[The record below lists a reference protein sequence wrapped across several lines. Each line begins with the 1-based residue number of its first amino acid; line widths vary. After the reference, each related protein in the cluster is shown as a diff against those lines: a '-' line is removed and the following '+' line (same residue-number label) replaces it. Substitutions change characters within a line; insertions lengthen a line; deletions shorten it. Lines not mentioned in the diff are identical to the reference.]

1 MKAGSCPPF
10 YFPVLAKSRFQFLK
24 CHMSRIKIL
33 PVHVRNKI
41 AAGEVIERPASV
53 VKELIENAIDA
64 GSTDIRIDVLRGGK
78 RLIRVSDNGAGMD
91 RDDALLCFEPHAT
104 SKLSKEDD
112 LFDIRTLGFRGE
124 ALPSICSVAK
134 VKLTTGL
141 RGNSSGVSVEIV
153 GGEVTETRESP
164 FSGTTFEVRD
174 LFFNTPAR
182 KKFLKADSTE
192 LFHVIDTVTRQALS
206 HFPIAFTLSQE
217 SGETMALPVAS
228 GFRERILQ
236 IYGGEFLGGL
246 TGVEAS
252 LEEMRMAAFVSKAE
266 HFRRSKAH
274 QFLFINLRPVKDP
287 SLSHAVYQSFEGI
300 LPHDRHPVF
309 FLFLDMDP
317 RRVDFNVHPTKRE
330 VRFADKESVYRFVLR
345 AVRDAVKEER
355 SGFAEPFGEPASVG
369 AGAVPSYHASAS
381 QAVLKEGSFVAGEME
396 FPYRPSLPFIY
407 LGDTFIALS
416 GRGGMTLIDHHAAH
430 ERILYERFL
439 KSINPT
445 SHGLL
450 FPEQVKLSPREYR
463 AVLSFREL
471 LHEFGIE
478 VEDFG
483 HDSVIVRSVPD
494 ALHGADMR
502 GILADAAAAVL
513 EGAQPGRPLREALA
527 ARIACHNSV
536 RGREILNQEELSR
549 LLSDLEKT
557 EHPDQCPHG
566 RPTRI
571 FYSLDDLKKLFKRK

>member
-1 MKAGSCPPF
+1 MP
-10 YFPVLAKSRFQFLK
+10 
-24 CHMSRIKIL
+24 RIKLL
-33 PVHVRNKI
+33 PVDVRNKI

-53 VKELIENAIDA
+53 VKELIENAVDA

-91 RDDALLCFEPHAT
+91 REDAILCFEPHAT

-124 ALPSICSVAK
+124 ALASISSVAK

-141 RGNSSGVSVEIV
+141 RGSSSGVSVEVV
-153 GGEVTETRESP
+153 GGEVTEAKDSP
-164 FSGTTFEVRD
+164 FAGTTFEVRD
-174 LFFNTPAR
+174 LFFNIPAR

-192 LFHVIDTVTRQALS
+192 LFHVIDIVTRQALS
-206 HFPIAFTLSQE
+206 RFSVAFTLSQE
-217 SGETMALPVAS
+217 SRESMSLPSAS
-228 GFRERILQ
+228 GFEERILQ
-236 IYGGEFLGGL
+236 IYGGEFLQGL
-246 TGVEAS
+246 TKVGAS
-252 LEEMRMAAFVSKAE
+252 LEEMRMVAFVSKSE

-274 QFLFINLRPVKDP
+274 QFLFVNLRPIKDL

-317 RRVDFNVHPTKRE
+317 RMVDFNVHPTKRE

-345 AVRDAVKEER
+345 TVRDAVKEER
-355 SGFAEPFGEPASVG
+355 SGFAKPFGERASG
-369 AGAVPSYHASAS
+369 SASAVPSCPAS
-381 QAVLKEGSFVAGEME
+381 QAVLKEGSSVAEAME

-407 LGDTFIALS
+407 LGDTFIALA
-416 GRGGMTLIDHHAAH
+416 GKGGMTLIDHHAAH
-430 ERILYERFL
+430 ERVLYERFL
-439 KSINPT
+439 KSINST
-445 SHGLL
+445 SHPLL
-450 FPEQVKLSPREYR
+450 FPEQVKLSPREHR

-483 HDSVIVRSVPD
+483 HHSVIVRSVPD

-502 GILADAAAAVL
+502 GILADAAEAVL
-513 EGAQPGRPLREALA
+513 EGTPPGRPLREALA

-536 RGREILNQEELSR
+536 RGRKILSQEELSR
-549 LLSDLEKT
+549 LLSDLERT
-557 EHPDQCPHG
+557 EHPEQCPHG

>member
-1 MKAGSCPPF
+1 
-10 YFPVLAKSRFQFLK
+10 
-24 CHMSRIKIL
+24 MSRIKLL
-33 PVHVRNKI
+33 PVDVRNKI

-53 VKELIENAIDA
+53 VKELIENAVDA
-64 GSTDIRIDVLRGGK
+64 GSTNIRIDVLRSGK

-91 RDDALLCFEPHAT
+91 RDDAILCFEPHAT

-124 ALPSICSVAK
+124 ALASISAVAK

-141 RGNSSGVSVEIV
+141 RGSSSGVSVEVV
-153 GGEVTETRESP
+153 GGEVKETKDSP
-164 FSGTTFEVRD
+164 FAGTTFEVRD
-174 LFFNTPAR
+174 IFFNIPAR

-192 LFHVIDTVTRQALS
+192 LFHVIDIVTRQALS
-206 HFPIAFTLSQE
+206 RFTVAFTLSQE
-217 SGETMALPVAS
+217 SRESISLPSAS
-228 GFRERILQ
+228 GFEERILQ
-236 IYGGEFLGGL
+236 IYGGEFLQGL
-246 TGVEAS
+246 TKVEAS
-252 LEEMRMAAFVSKAE
+252 LEEMRMVAFVSKTE

-274 QFLFINLRPVKDP
+274 QFLFINLRPIKDL

-317 RRVDFNVHPTKRE
+317 RMVDFNVHPTKRE
-330 VRFADKESVYRFVLR
+330 VRFADRESVYRFVLR
-345 AVRDAVKEER
+345 TVRDAVKEER
-355 SGFAEPFGEPASVG
+355 SGFAKPFGERASES
-369 AGAVPSYHASAS
+369 ASAVPSCPAS
-381 QAVLKEGSFVAGEME
+381 QAVLKEGSSVAEEME

-416 GRGGMTLIDHHAAH
+416 GKGGMTLIDHHAAH
-430 ERILYERFL
+430 ERVLYERFL
-439 KSINPT
+439 KSINST
-445 SHGLL
+445 SHPLL

-502 GILADAAAAVL
+502 GILADAAEEVL
-513 EGAQPGRPLREALA
+513 EGTPPGRSLREALA
-527 ARIACHNSV
+527 AGIACHNSV
-536 RGREILNQEELSR
+536 RGREILSQEELSR
-549 LLSDLEKT
+549 LLSDLERT